1 MRKFLNVV
9 AIAAIVI
16 SVAAGKAESQ
26 TPTALPYPA
35 GQWTGVVATNNNRVI
50 AGYAVNFRAYLDSH
64 YTEDLVTTGLIWR
77 QGQFEELRIAGY
89 KSSCAFGLNN
99 SDVVAGA
106 VYGTGGDSRP
116 AVWIDGT
123 GKVLPTLGGNG
134 AAYDINDAGD
144 VVGWVDSP
152 SAGTQAAIWKQG
164 NLSVLPSLDTG
175 SAEALAISDDGV
187 IFGLA
192 RVPGQAG
199 GVPVQWVNGVI
210 SILPVSFGEDFVGD
224 VVIRK
229 AQAGVATGYVFQSA
243 AQPDGSFRYELVAL
257 AWENGQFRMLER
269 PTGQGSSY
277 GYGVNRIGQIA
288 GSVEGAVEGGFG
300 ETVPVIWSKE
310 GPNQLPSRPGSDTL
324 AVALNDLGFVVGI
337 DRTDRLSPV
346 PVFWDLS
353 QTTALQMADVAAAPS
368 QTVTLRA
375 TASLKGQPQA
385 GQQIAFSVNGQAIGN
400 AVTNSQG
407 QATVGYKVPAQP
419 SSANLRMGASRAGS
433 PSALR
438 SVIVGKSQTTL
449 ALTPV
454 VARSGQMVTLS
465 ANLRLAA
472 QNTPLSGKSVSFFMN
487 GRLVAKA
494 VTDRNG
500 VARSRVAMASATMP
514 LEVRYAGDTRT
525 LRSASRATA
534 FVWR

>member
-1 MRKFLNVV
+1 MRNLTVVV
-9 AIAAIVI
+9 AIVAIVI

-26 TPTALPYPA
+26 TPTALPFPA
-35 GQWTGVVATNNNRVI
+35 DQYTGVVATNNNRAI
-50 AGYAVNFRAYLDSH
+50 AGYSISIKAFLESH
-64 YTEDLVTTGLIWR
+64 NADDLVTTGLIWR

-99 SDVVAGA
+99 SDVVVGG
-106 VYGTGGDSRP
+106 VYGTDGISRP

-123 GKVLPTLGGNG
+123 GSVLPTLGGNG
-134 AAYDINDAGD
+134 VAYDINDAGD

-164 NLSVLPSLDTG
+164 KLSVLPSLDMG

-192 RVPGQAG
+192 RVPDHAG

-210 SILPVSFGEDFVGD
+210 SILPVSFGENFVGD

-229 AQAGVATGYVFQSA
+229 AQAGVATGYVFQSL
-243 AQPDGSFRYELVAL
+243 AQPDGSFRHELVAL

-269 PTGQGSSY
+269 PTGQGSSF

-288 GSVEGAVEGGFG
+288 GAVEDERG

-310 GPNQLPSRPGSDTL
+310 GPNQLPSQPGSDTL

-337 DRTDRLSPV
+337 DRTDRFSPV

-368 QTVTLRA
+368 QTVTFRA
-375 TASLKGQPQA
+375 TASLRGQPQA
-385 GQQIAFSVNGQAIGN
+385 GQQISFSVNGQSIGN

-407 QATVGYKVPAQP
+407 QATLGYKVPAQP
-419 SSANLRMGASRAGS
+419 SSGNMRMGASHAGS
-433 PSALR
+433 PVALR
-438 SVIVGKSQTTL
+438 SVIVGKSQTTV

-500 VARSRVAMASATMP
+500 VARSRMAMASTTMP
-514 LEVRYAGDTRT
+514 IEVRYAGDTRT
-525 LRSASRATA
+525 LRSVSRATA